1 MQGADGF
8 TPARVALAL
17 GVGGAMFAFAPL
29 GIYEWALALGGA
41 GLALVAPGVF
51 ARGAGDRLPSFTIPA
66 VIACAVAL
74 VVGLIGLIGADRQS
88 PEFKINVQGLGV
100 DEQPPLE
107 DLSLPEGG

>member
-1 MQGADGF
+1 VADGL

-41 GLALVAPGVF
+41 GLALVAPGAF
-51 ARGAGDRLPSFTIPA
+51 GRANEGLPPLTIPA
-66 VIACAVAL
+66 VVACAVAL

-88 PEFKINVQGLGV
+88 PEFKINAQGLGV
-100 DEQPPLE
+100 DEQPPLGE
-107 DLSLPEGG
+107 LPQPDDG